1 MNEDGIAQPV
11 ESPGAG
17 ESLRVVP
24 IGFGEPARQALAAFV
39 TDAKAGDLL
48 APVTVIVPSN
58 YTGLALRRALAS
70 GIHGPVSSTGAGL
83 AALDTLTLVEL
94 ADRLAGTSLQADGRL
109 PLSDPAITA
118 AVRNALADDPGLFG
132 PVAEHHQTADALKHT
147 YQELRDLSGGQLDAL
162 AAASQRAG
170 GVVALYRKVR
180 ASLREGWYDHCDLM
194 ATAAE
199 PTSHSAVAM
208 AQLGAVAVYLPR
220 RLGQH
225 QARLLRAVARSRRH
239 DGTGADTA
247 ARTPVTVLVGVT
259 DDWSAD
265 AGARSVCDRLGV
277 ELPQSP
283 IRLEPGTAS
292 RIVSVSDPDEEARTV
307 VRAVLSDIDAGVAPA
322 RIAVFYGSSEPYG
335 RTLEELFA
343 AAEVT
348 TYGSTARTL
357 AESAYGRFAL
367 GLAELADVGL
377 AEPRLERRAVF
388 DLLAGAR
395 VPRHRRAEHDPT
407 ESFFV
412 PDSAW
417 ERLARDAH
425 VVGGDDW
432 ETRLGRHGDEL
443 AAQAARQRAS
453 GTSGS
458 HADWLESQ
466 ARECRAAQ
474 TFASELRSTLMRGRS
489 RGTWRG
495 LTDWMRTALHRY
507 LGAVGRDRWT
517 QDWPDWER
525 SAAER
530 VDGVL
535 ERLSDLGKIEPH
547 TGLDVMARALTTE
560 LAQPHGRSGTEGVG
574 VYVGH
579 IAGAIDVVPARAYAV
594 GLAESIFPRRSL
606 PDSLLG
612 DDERRMVPEALA
624 VQADA
629 TADEHRGL
637 LAALASAPGGCTL
650 VLPRG
655 DLRQNAEFVP
665 SRWVLETAR
674 RLELAGTGENA
685 YFAGGYLDAENLAAA
700 ALDPAVPDI
709 IESPSF
715 MAGIQSAE
723 FPATVAEY
731 DSASLFAAHRHG
743 LGIRSHPLFN
753 EPAFRAGVECSAA
766 RNSGEF
772 TRFDGN
778 LAHVIDADD
787 AFADVVSATRLED
800 WATCPRKYLLRHLLD
815 VSVIEEPEEILRL
828 SALERG
834 SLMHEAIDRFL
845 RPLIAARENRP
856 AGTPMPDSGPGRPP
870 PGPGRAPSAEDR
882 SELVTIGSQ
891 LADFAEQRG
900 LTGQALLWERD
911 RAALLADLGEL
922 LDRDAQRDPAT
933 RGETESSEFRFGFVG
948 TPDAVEH
955 SLGDGLSVRLRG
967 AIDRVERTTGGD
979 LVVIDYKSGSPRGYK
994 ALSNDA
1000 DPTLRG
1006 TKLQLPV
1013 YALATA
1019 QHFGSS
1025 AAADPMTHAAYWFIS
1040 SEPGQWTWLPLTV
1053 DHTLMQRFDEVL
1065 RVIVTG
1071 IRGGIFPGYAQRGD
1085 DRMPHVVCPY
1095 CDPDGAGSADVLR
1108 QWRHKRSVA
1117 ALEAFADLADPA
1129 EEDAS

>member
-1 MNEDGIAQPV
+1 MGSSAQ
-11 ESPGAG
+11 SGAG
-17 ESLRVVP
+17 MSLRVAPV
-24 IGFGEPARQALAAFV
+24 GFGEAARQALAAFV
-39 TDAKAGDLL
+39 IDAKTEDPL

-70 GIHGPVSSTGAGL
+70 GVHGRMSGAGTGL
-83 AALDTLTLVEL
+83 AALDTLTLVDL
-94 ADRLAGTSLQADGRL
+94 ADRLAGATLQADGRL
-109 PLSDPAITA
+109 PLSDQAITA
-118 AVRNALADDPGLFG
+118 AVRNALSDDPGVLG
-132 PVAEHHQTADALKHT
+132 PVASHHQTADALKRT
-147 YQELRDLSGGQLDAL
+147 YQELRDLSSGQLEAL
-162 AAASQRAG
+162 GAASQRAA
-170 GVVALYRKVR
+170 GVVALYRKIR
-180 ASLREGWYDHCDLM
+180 ASLHEGWYDHCDVM
-194 ATAAE
+194 AAAAA
-199 PTSHSAVAM
+199 PTPNSAATLV
-208 AQLGAVAVYLPR
+208 QLGAVAVYLPR

-225 QARLLRAVARSRRH
+225 EARLLRSVARSRRH
-239 DGTGADTA
+239 DGSGAVTVGS
-247 ARTPVTVLVGVT
+247 TPVTVFVGVT
-259 DDWSAD
+259 GNWSAD

-277 ELPQSP
+277 ELPQSSH
-283 IRLEPGTAS
+283 RLEPATAS
-292 RIVSVSDPDEEARTV
+292 QIVSASDPDEEARTV

-335 RTLEELFA
+335 RALEELFSA
-343 AAEVT
+343 AGVT

-367 GLAELADVGL
+367 GFAELADIGL

-395 VPRHRRAEHDPT
+395 VPRRRRAEHDPSD
-407 ESFFV
+407 SFFV

-443 AAQAARQRAS
+443 AAKAAQQVS
-453 GTSGS
+453 GTSGRQ
-458 HADWLESQ
+458 ADWLDSQ

-474 TFASELRSTLMRGRS
+474 AFASELHSTLMRGRS
-489 RGTWRG
+489 LGTWRG
-495 LTDWMRTALHRY
+495 LSDWMRTELHRY

-535 ERLSDLGKIEPH
+535 ERLSDLGRIEPH
-547 TGLDVMARALTTE
+547 TGLEVMARALTAE

-579 IAGAIDVVPARAYAV
+579 IAGAIDVVPVRAYVV

-612 DDERRMVPEALA
+612 EDERRIVPGALA

-629 TADEHRGL
+629 TVDEHRGL
-637 LAALASAPGGCTL
+637 LAALAVAPSGCTL
-650 VLPRG
+650 VVPRG

-665 SRWVLETAR
+665 SRWVLDTAR
-674 RLELAGTGENA
+674 SLELAGTGDSS
-685 YFAGGYLDAENLAAA
+685 YFAGGYLVAENLAAA

-709 IESPSF
+709 VESPSF
-715 MAGIQSAE
+715 IAGVQSAV

-731 DSASLFAAHRHG
+731 DSASLFAARRQG
-743 LGIRSHPLFN
+743 SGIRSHPMFD

-766 RNSGEF
+766 RYSSEF

-778 LAHVIDADD
+778 LAHVIDADG

-800 WATCPRKYLLRHLLD
+800 WATCPRKYLFSHLLG
-815 VSVIEEPEEILRL
+815 VGVIEEPEEILRL

-845 RPLIAARENRP
+845 RPLIAARENSP
-856 AGTPMPDSGPGRPP
+856 AGTPLPEAGPGRPP
-870 PGPGRAPSAEDR
+870 PGPGRAPSDEDR
-882 SELVTIGSQ
+882 SELVAIGSH
-891 LADFAEQRG
+891 LADVAEQHG
-900 LTGQALLWERD
+900 LTGHALLWDRD
-911 RAALLADLGEL
+911 RAALLADLGDL
-922 LDRDAQRDPAT
+922 LDRDTQRDPAT

-967 AIDRVERTTGGD
+967 AIDRVERTSGGD
-979 LVVIDYKSGSPRGYK
+979 LVVIDYKSGSARSYK
-994 ALSNDA
+994 ALLNDT

-1013 YALATA
+1013 YALAAA

-1025 AAADPMTHAAYWFIS
+1025 VAADPVTHAAYWFIS

-1053 DHTLMQRFDEVL
+1053 DRALMERFDQVL

-1095 CDPDGAGSADVLR
+1095 CDPDGAGSAEVLR
-1108 QWRHKRSVA
+1108 QWGHKRNDA
-1117 ALEAFADLADPA
+1117 ALAAFADLAEPA
-1129 EEDAS
+1129 DEDAS

>member
-1 MNEDGIAQPV
+1 MNSEAIGLETA
-11 ESPGAG
+11 SPGAG
-17 ESLRVVP
+17 DSLRVVP
-24 IGFGEPARQALAAFV
+24 VGFGEPARQKLAQFV
-39 TDAKAGDLL
+39 AEAKAGDPL

-70 GIHGPVSSTGAGL
+70 GVHGPMSSIGAGL

-94 ADRLAGTSLQADGRL
+94 ADRLAGASLQAEGRL
-109 PLSDPAITA
+109 PLSDQAITA
-118 AVRNALADDPGLFG
+118 AVRNALADDPGIFG
-132 PVAEHHQTADALKHT
+132 PVAEHHQTADALKRA
-147 YQELRDLSGGQLDAL
+147 YQELRDLSGGQLNAL

-170 GVVALYRKVR
+170 GVVTLYRKVR
-180 ASLREGWYDHCDLM
+180 ASLREGWYDDCDLM
-194 ATAAE
+194 AAAAE
-199 PTSHSAVAM
+199 STPRSAASLTE
-208 AQLGAVAVYLPR
+208 LGAIAVYLPR
-220 RLGQH
+220 RLTRH
-225 QARLLRAVARSRRH
+225 EADLLRAVSRERR
-239 DGTGADTA
+239 GGGATGAVASTA
-247 ARTPVTVLVGVT
+247 VAVLLGVT
-259 DDWSAD
+259 GDRSAD

-277 ELPQSP
+277 ELPPSP
-283 IRLEPGTAS
+283 SPLESAVAS
-292 RIVSVSDPDEEARTV
+292 RIISVTDPDEEARAV
-307 VRAVLSDIDAGVAPA
+307 LRAVLSDIDAGVPPA
-322 RIAVFYGSSEPYG
+322 LIAVFYGSSEPYG
-335 RTLEELFA
+335 RTLEEQFA
-343 AAEVT
+343 AADVT

-377 AEPRLERRAVF
+377 TEPRLERRAVF
-388 DLLAGAR
+388 DLFAGAR
-395 VPRHRRAEHDPT
+395 VPRHRRAERDPS

-443 AAQAARQRAS
+443 ATQAAQQRAS
-453 GTSGS
+453 GASGS

-474 TFASELRSTLMRGRS
+474 TFVSELRSTLMRGRS
-489 RGTWRG
+489 LRTWRG
-495 LTDWMRTALHRY
+495 LSEWMRTALHRY
-507 LGAVGRDRWT
+507 LGAAGRDLWT
-517 QDWPDWER
+517 QDWPDWEAT
-525 SAAER
+525 AAER

-535 ERLSDLGKIEPH
+535 ERLSDLGDIEPR
-547 TGLDVMARALTTE
+547 TGLGVMTRAFTTE

-574 VYVGH
+574 VHVGQ
-579 IAGAIDVVPARAYAV
+579 IAGAIDVVPTRAYVV
-594 GLAESIFPRRSL
+594 GMAEGIFPRRSQ

-612 DDERRMVPEALA
+612 DDERCLVPGALA

-629 TADEHRGL
+629 TADEHRQL

-665 SRWVLETAR
+665 SRWVLDTAR
-674 RLELAGTGENA
+674 QLERAGAGEST
-685 YFAGGYLDAENLAAA
+685 YFAGGYLDAENLGSA
-700 ALDPAVPDI
+700 ALNPAIPDI
-709 IESPSF
+709 GESPSF

-731 DSASLFAAHRHG
+731 DSASLFAARKHG
-743 LGIRSHPLFN
+743 LSLRSHSMFN
-753 EPAFRAGVECSAA
+753 EPAFRVGVECTAA
-766 RNSGEF
+766 RNSSEF

-778 LAHVIDADD
+778 LVHVIDSDD
-787 AFADVVSATRLED
+787 AFAEVVSATRLED
-800 WATCPRKYLLRHLLD
+800 WATCPRKYLFSHLLG
-815 VSVIEEPEEILRL
+815 VGVIEEPEEILRL

-845 RPLIAARENRP
+845 RPLIAARETRS
-856 AGTPMPDSGPGRPP
+856 AGTSMPDSGPGRPP

-882 SELVTIGSQ
+882 FELVAIGSR
-891 LADFAEQRG
+891 LADLVEQRG
-900 LTGQALLWERD
+900 LTGRALLWERD

-922 LDRDAQRDPAT
+922 LDRDAQRDPTT
-933 RGETESSEFRFGFVG
+933 RGETESSEFRFGFAG
-948 TPDAVEH
+948 TLDAVEH

-967 AIDRVERTTGGD
+967 AIDRVERTAGGD
-979 LVVIDYKSGSPRGYK
+979 PVVIDYKSGSPRSYK
-994 ALSNDA
+994 ALSTDA

-1013 YALATA
+1013 YALAAA
-1019 QHFGSS
+1019 QHFGSG
-1025 AAADPMTHAAYWFIS
+1025 AAADLIAHAAYWFIS
-1040 SEPGQWTWLPLTV
+1040 SEPGEWTWLPLTV
-1053 DHTLMQRFDEVL
+1053 NHTLMQRFDEVL
-1065 RVIVTG
+1065 RVIVAG

-1108 QWRHKRSVA
+1108 QWRHKRSDA
-1117 ALEAFADLADPA
+1117 ALAAFADLADPD